1 MNDLNKV
8 LLSGNLVRD
17 PEFRDVAGGLQVCGL
32 RIAVNR
38 RYADRQGAKKEE
50 VSFID
55 VEYFVGGSDDAAQTG
70 RLHKGAPVFIEGRL
84 KLDQW
89 DDKQSGQ
96 RRFKVKVVGERVLP
110 LAGVPRDRE
119 ASPELLPA
127 AARPGEAPPPP
138 PAADSATPPR
148 PAVTAGRVEAFS
160 GRRRVA

>member
-55 VEYFVGGSDDAAQTG
+55 VEYFVGGSDEAAHSG
-70 RLHKGAPVFIEGRL
+70 HLHKGMPVFIEGRL

-110 LAGVPRDRE
+110 LAFVPRDRE

-127 AARPGEAPPPP
+127 TARPGEPPA
-138 PAADSATPPR
+138 PAADSAPAPR
-148 PAVTAGRVEAFS
+148 PAVTAGRVETFS